1 MPRHTR
7 RQGQGL
13 KSGAK
18 KAARAVA
25 PIAKKMAPILINKVI
40 VPALEKELKKRTSGN
55 GLRLA
60 GQRGQGRKRRV
71 GRPKGSKTKRK

>member
-13 KSGAK
+13 KSGTK

-25 PIAKKMAPILINKVI
+25 PIAKKLAPILIKKVI
-40 VPALEKELKKRTSGN
+40 MPALEKELKKRTSGN
-55 GLRLA
+55 GLKLA
-60 GQRGQGRKRRV
+60 GQRGRAGQGRKRRV
-71 GRPKGSKTKRK
+71 GRPRKRK